1 MLPLLPTSRI
11 EIFTTDRYS
20 HITGHAE
27 LAVYAT
33 RPLPKGAVLHELQGS
48 VVPLPDAWRAEMDI
62 GEEFALGAA
71 GEEDELDSDDEDEGD
86 ENGDD
91 ESRSRTRDQGSE
103 SVVGEENDTA
113 AKRGR
118 RKKEREARGAR
129 RSDRTK
135 RRDFSI
141 VWSGLKRCYQL
152 FLGPARFLNVGYPSL
167 CRPGGLRLT
176 GTSMIVTQMSSS

>member
-11 EIFTTDRYS
+11 EIFTTNRYT

-33 RPLPKGAVLHELQGS
+33 RPIPIGAVLRELQGS
-48 VVPLPDAWRAEMDI
+48 VVPLPDAWRAEMDL
-62 GEEFALGAA
+62 GDEFALDAA
-71 GEEDELDSDDEDEGD
+71 GEEDELEGDEEDEGD
-86 ENGDD
+86 ENEVDD
-91 ESRSRTRDQGSE
+91 TKSRSRDQRTE
-103 SVVGEENDTA
+103 SVVGEENDTP

-152 FLGPARFLNVGYPSL
+152 FLGPARFLNVGHSPSS
-167 CRPGGLRLT
+167 RPKGAMLT
-176 GTSMIVTQMSSS
+176 GDSMIVTLMSSS